1 LIHENLDTSFV
12 NLAALIRYLRRR
24 QFVGN
29 IRVELSGY
37 EADVI
42 LTAENNLK
50 VIEHDCIAGR
60 ISEGEDALQR
70 LLIRAREPGGI
81 VHVYQKIE
89 ETVDAGTT
97 AAIPTILPEDFE
109 LSVEQKLAAKAK
121 TSFVEKVARPP
132 HLNGDSKIEPQTVDN
147 TLLKSKPSL
156 LKVPFELDND
166 FETKVRQTTFAPS
179 DWQTLLNLT
188 AELLRTV
195 DKLLVEAN
203 LDFLSAFEKAR
214 AEIADDY
221 PFLNPAAD
229 VFSYRDGKLFV
240 REQINAK
247 FFAASINEI
256 LRRML
261 EKLGRNPKFSNI
273 HRIVTEKIRA
283 LVEERKPLYDKFSI
297 TPSLE
302 KIVRER

>member
-1 LIHENLDTSFV
+1 MKNRPIYENLDTSFV

-29 IRVELSGY
+29 VRVELSGY

-42 LTAENNLK
+42 LMAENELK
-50 VIEHDCIAGR
+50 VLEHDCIAGR

-89 ETVDAGTT
+89 DAAPTTEIHELSVDKIPLPIKTKSPVVEKIARQKHHHENTKVETET
-97 AAIPTILPEDFE
+97 AEDTLLKPKPALLKFPFE
-109 LSVEQKLAAKAK
+109 LS
-121 TSFVEKVARPP
+121 
-132 HLNGDSKIEPQTVDN
+132 D
-147 TLLKSKPSL
+147 
-156 LKVPFELDND
+156 D
-166 FETKVRQTTFAPS
+166 FESKVKQTNFAPS

-188 AELLRTV
+188 AELLRTI

-203 LDFLSAFEKAR
+203 LDFSSAFEKAR
-214 AEIADDY
+214 AEISDDY
-221 PFLNPAAD
+221 PFLNPAANI
-229 VFSYRDGKLFV
+229 FSYRDGKLIV
-240 REQINAK
+240 REQVNVK

-273 HRIVTEKIRA
+273 HRIITEKIRA

-302 KIVRER
+302 KIIRTR

>member
-1 LIHENLDTSFV
+1 MKNRLIHENLDTSFV

-42 LTAENNLK
+42 LTAENGLK

-89 ETVDAGTT
+89 ET
-97 AAIPTILPEDFE
+97 AAAAAAEE
-109 LSVEQKLAAKAK
+109 LEPLVEKKLVAAKPR
-121 TSFVEKVARPP
+121 SPFVEKIARPP
-132 HLNGDSKIEPQTVDN
+132 HLSGDSKVQPQIVDN
-147 TLLKSKPSL
+147 ALLKPKPTL

-166 FETKVRQTTFAPS
+166 FETKVRQSTFAPS

-229 VFSYRDGKLFV
+229 IFSYRDGKLVV
-240 REQINAK
+240 REQINVK

-273 HRIVTEKIRA
+273 HRIITEKIRA

-302 KIVRER
+302 KIIRAR